1 MLIILNHKMNL
12 NIDEIKEY
20 EKILRDYDVVVMPQ
34 TPYMS
39 LFTHGKYTLGSQCVS
54 EYNAPGGVSAESLAA
69 MNVKY
74 VLVGHYERRNIARD
88 TDEVIKKKIV
98 KTLEYQMSPI
108 LCVGD
113 NNEDDID
120 MVKKQIDSA
129 FFNLGIDLNK
139 IIIAYEPIH
148 SIGTNQMLDAS
159 IILDKIKNIKGYL
172 KEKYNLNNKIIY
184 GGSVNSENIDELQ
197 NITILDGIII
207 GHASLDINEVK
218 SIYQKIKKL

>member
-129 FFNLGIDLNK
+129 FSNLGIDLNK

-148 SIGTNQMLDAS
+148 SIGTNQMLEPHK
-159 IILDKIKNIKGYL
+159 ITEKIKYIKDFL
-172 KEKYNLNNKIIY
+172 KEKYLLDNEILY
-184 GGSVNSENIDELQ
+184 GGSINSNNIEELIKI
-197 NITILDGIII
+197 NLIDGIII
-207 GHASLDINEVK
+207 GSASLNIKEVIDIYNKVN
-218 SIYQKIKKL
+218 S